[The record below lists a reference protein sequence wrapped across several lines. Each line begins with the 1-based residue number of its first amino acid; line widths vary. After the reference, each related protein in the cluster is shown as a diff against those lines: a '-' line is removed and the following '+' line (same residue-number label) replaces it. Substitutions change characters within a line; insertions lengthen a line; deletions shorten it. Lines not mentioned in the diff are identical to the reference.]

1 MTATVPPSSV
11 VVTGVGMMTPVGLSA
26 EATYAAIRGGISMIG
41 ELEYFVIETDW
52 FEEVKPWPQWKDDLF
67 YINFDGVIQ
76 EASLGSEC
84 SSTNAAKG
92 WGNCF
97 RTREKAIEARDRIES
112 ILKEMSDLEK

>member
-1 MTATVPPSSV
+1 MKKYRLLKDLP
-11 VVTGVGMMTPVGLSA
+11 
-26 EATYAAIRGGISMIG
+26 GISAGTIWN
-41 ELEYFVIETDW
+41 LEERKGYLGIVYPRLSSEIEFRVVLDTDW